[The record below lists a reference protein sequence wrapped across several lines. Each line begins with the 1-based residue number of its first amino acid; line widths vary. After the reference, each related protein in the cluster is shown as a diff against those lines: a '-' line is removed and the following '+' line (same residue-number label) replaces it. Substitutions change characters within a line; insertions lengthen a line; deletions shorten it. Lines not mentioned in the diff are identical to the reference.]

1 MIIIGYV
8 RNRIWLSACTERQIS
23 RFISKWIIDRT
34 GEKVGAVQRDKSR
47 GLASGSSTRQ
57 GGGAGAAG
65 CTERQITS
73 FNKWI
78 IDHTGGRTMLYL
90 TCSMIF
96 SENLAYY
103 RVSHATVRVSGDCAT
118 N

>member
-1 MIIIGYV
+1 MGAV
-8 RNRIWLSACTERQIS
+8 QRQIT
-23 RFISKWIIDRT
+23 RFSKWIIDQT
-34 GEKVGAVQRDKSR
+34 GGV
-47 GLASGSSTRQ
+47 
-57 GGGAGAAG
+57 AGAAG

-103 RVSHATVRVSGDCAT
+103 RVSHAKVRVSGDCAT